1 MAESS
6 ETSGPSGLNEVRATL
21 LKVAEQISS
30 INSSNSSSPAMSPS
44 NSSSGATLRTNSS
57 SSRTT
62 MPTTSQQQHNSSAI
76 LQAIQPNSSTIS
88 SAISEHRRLF
98 NFNKSRCSTK
108 GKAASKKKEKQPTCK
123 LKFVCLAATTATAPP
138 SNVKDKT
145 DLCNAGLGDCTL
157 LLDLNES
164 SVYLYEEILKKF
176 PQLAHTGGY
185 ELSLYQ
191 RGGGVNGGF
200 HAIKPPLTTI
210 RLKDI
215 CALAKIYIRP
225 LQTDIPLLDEETQEE
240 NNE

>member
-1 MAESS
+1 M
-6 ETSGPSGLNEVRATL
+6 
-21 LKVAEQISS
+21 
-30 INSSNSSSPAMSPS
+30 
-44 NSSSGATLRTNSS
+44 
-57 SSRTT
+57 
-62 MPTTSQQQHNSSAI
+62 
-76 LQAIQPNSSTIS
+76 S

-108 GKAASKKKEKQPTCK
+108 AKGKAASKKKEPTCK
-123 LKFVCLAATTATAPP
+123 LKFVCLAETTATAPP

-145 DLCNAGLGDCTL
+145 DLCNAGLGDCSL
-157 LLDLNES
+157 QLDLNES

-191 RGGGVNGGF
+191 RGGGINGGF

-215 CALAKIYIRP
+215 CAQAKIYIRP

-240 NNE
+240 NDEVRYLNRGGFIGGRCPGVHLLALVNMGALGRCKIWFSFFEVKLKLVTQWPYCSN